1 MEPFFWWRPRS
12 RQGKVQFFGGS
23 SKHDDVGPTS
33 KRDVGPT
40 SRSDVGPTSLAD
52 VGPTPRRIGPT
63 SARCRADEQTTSIRR
78 RADVNYSDVA
88 DVVLTSGRR
97 RRVYWAHQKIA
108 PSPGGT
114 RAHHQKWFRG
124 PTRVHTPNTF
134 GLHCAESVP
143 QRHLRYAHIKPPVST
158 YLYSILI

>member
-1 MEPFFWWRPRS
+1 MVFATGVDKGGPSPVNTTTSGR
-12 RQGKVQFFGGS
+12 RQYDVR
-23 SKHDDVGPTS
+23 HVAVIDVGTTS
-33 KRDVGPT
+33 YRRRLLIGPAAGRCGAASGRRRLMT
-40 SRSDVGPTSLAD
+40 SG
-52 VGPTPRRIGPT
+52 RRRVPT
-63 SARCRADEQTTSIRR
+63 SA
-78 RADVNYSDVA
+78 
-88 DVVLTSGRR
+88 RR
-97 RRVYWAHQKIA
+97 RRVYWTLQKIA

-114 RAHHQKWFRG
+114 WAATKKWFHG